1 MLIYVCINSTSN
13 NNSCA
18 SNAEI
23 KSVLANSTLYF
34 LGLQPA
40 RYDFKAGKPLGLTSA
55 VTYKYTVKANSTT
68 TSSLY
73 VYPN

>member
-1 MLIYVCINSTSN
+1 MIYSCKNSTSN
-13 NNSCA
+13 VTCANSTDINN
-18 SNAEI
+18 
-23 KSVLANSTLYF
+23 VLKNSTLYF

-55 VTYKYTVKANSTT
+55 VTYKYTVKANTTT

-73 VYPN
+73 VYPT